1 MRGEHPEIVIVR
13 RARPSHAE
21 GHHGGAWKI
30 AFADFMTAMMAFFL
44 VLWIISATDKNTKTL
59 IARYFNPVKVEEPAK
74 AQKGI
79 HGAPEQD
86 TDAPGVDSGA
96 PNGEKSRSDQ
106 GDSARGT
113 VPETPEASP
122 GDPKMKHKGKLD
134 PREPPDPAHPYPTMS
149 EAELFSDPSASLD
162 KIAGNPPPGP
172 RVDPAAALKG
182 YGDVGSSADEAFR
195 DPFRPL
201 GSDKAMNAETV
212 DPGAPP
218 APHAVSAQASP
229 AAPSSAPAPGG
240 GPMDA
245 AGHGDATPAPNAA
258 TTGAGPAAAKTEP
271 PAGEVK
277 SSAPDAPARAAAL
290 LAEIRKRLGPESQSV
305 PGPELNIEAADDGI
319 LISITDRQNFSM
331 FPVGSAEPQA
341 RVVRMMDAI
350 AMSLEA
356 IPGSIVVRGHT
367 DGRPYRSAT
376 YDNWRLSSARAQIA
390 YYMLNRGGIPEKR
403 FDRIEGL
410 ADHRLKDPAHPLAAE
425 NRRIEILLREAKP

>member
-1 MRGEHPEIVIVR
+1 MTVEHPEIVIVR
-13 RARPSHAE
+13 RARGSHAE

-106 GDSARGT
+106 GDAARGT

-134 PREPPDPAHPYPTMS
+134 PREPPDPAHPYPSMS
-149 EAELFSDPSASLD
+149 EAELFNDPQASLD
-162 KIAGNPPPGP
+162 KIAGSPPPGP
-172 RVDPAAALKG
+172 RIDPTAALKG
-182 YGDVGSSADEAFR
+182 YGDVGPSADEAFR

-212 DPGAPP
+212 DPGSPTAPQ
-218 APHAVSAQASP
+218 ALSAETSP
-229 AAPSSAPAPGG
+229 AAPSPAPAAGGATDAAKRGG
-240 GPMDA
+240 GTPETN
-245 AGHGDATPAPNAA
+245 AGM
-258 TTGAGPAAAKTEP
+258 TGAPPAAAAQNETS
-271 PAGEVK
+271 AGEVK
-277 SSAPDAPARAAAL
+277 PPAAQAAQARAAAL

-305 PGPELNIEAADDGI
+305 PGPELAIEAVDDGI

-376 YDNWRLSSARAQIA
+376 YDNWRLSAARAQMA
-390 YYMLNRGGIPEKR
+390 YYMLNRGGVTEKR
-403 FDRIEGL
+403 FDRIEGSPIT
-410 ADHRLKDPAHPLAAE
+410 A
-425 NRRIEILLREAKP
+425 